1 MGTQV
6 RAVTFDADGTLW
18 DFEAAMRSG
27 LAVVLAEI
35 RRLAPGRADGLT
47 VEHMVS
53 ARDEAAAE
61 LKRRGASL
69 MDMRREGFRRVMES
83 AGLRDGE
90 LKRRLVDAYVASR
103 IAATKPYPDVVPALE
118 LISER
123 WPIGVITN
131 GNSDPEQCGLPGR
144 FSFVITAEEC
154 GFEKPDPRVFHVAA
168 EKAGCL
174 PHEVVH
180 VGDKV
185 ATDVDGALAAGATA
199 VWLNRDRSTANAGQ
213 AHEIRSL
220 TELPGLLDRLSKLQD
235 VGLGHAGEGSREQ

>member
-1 MGTQV
+1 MSTRV
-6 RAVTFDADGTLW
+6 KAVTFDADGTLW

-27 LAVVLAEI
+27 LTVVLAEI

-47 VEHMVS
+47 VEHMVN

-61 LKRRGASL
+61 LKQRGASL

-83 AGLRDGE
+83 AGLRDTKLE
-90 LKRRLVDAYVASR
+90 HRLVDVYVASR

-123 WPIGVITN
+123 WPVGVITN

-154 GFEKPDPRVFHVAA
+154 GFEKPDPRVFKVAA

-174 PHEVVH
+174 PCEMVH
-180 VGDKV
+180 VGDKIE
-185 ATDVDGALAAGATA
+185 TDVDGARAAGAAA
-199 VWLNRDRSTANAGQ
+199 VWLNRDMSAANAGQ
-213 AHEIRSL
+213 ALEIRSL
-220 TELPGLLDRLSKLQD
+220 MELPGLLDRLQD
-235 VGLGHAGEGSREQ
+235 AS